1 MHNGNLASIH
11 SPLQQAFLTAEAA
24 RFADEGSIYHFSCSQ
39 WPTPA
44 FLGWTFWIGLNADL
58 SLDGQTFRWSD
69 ETDLTFT
76 NWNSDEPN
84 GVWTGEHCVEMY
96 SERERAGK
104 WNDKSCADLR

>member
-1 MHNGNLASIH
+1 MRVRS
-11 SPLQQAFLTAEAA
+11 STFLVVIDAL
-24 RFADEGSIYHFSCSQ
+24 I
-39 WPTPA
+39 

-104 WNDKSCADLR
+104 WNDKSCSDLR

>member
-1 MHNGNLASIH
+1 M
-11 SPLQQAFLTAEAA
+11 QMRV
-24 RFADEGSIYHFSCSQ
+24 RFATFLAVVDPIPIFS
-39 WPTPA
+39 
-44 FLGWTFWIGLNADL
+44 GWTFWIGLNADL

-84 GVWTGEHCVEMY
+84 GVWTDEHCVEMY

-104 WNDKSCADLR
+104 WNDKSCSDLRSVIMMVPID

>member
-1 MHNGNLASIH
+1 MRVRFST
-11 SPLQQAFLTAEAA
+11 FLGVLDAL
-24 RFADEGSIYHFSCSQ
+24 I
-39 WPTPA
+39 

-84 GVWTGEHCVEMY
+84 GVWTGEHCVEM
-96 SERERAGK
+96 SREVERQVLFRPQV
-104 WNDKSCADLR
+104 LHL